1 MDKVVATKTVVLDY
15 GMVRKCILHIN
26 KGQRWYVVAK
36 PDVEQRRNYY
46 VIERDNVFL
55 ELHEQDFNNLFKPSM
70 RGTKWE

>member
-1 MDKVVATKTVVLDY
+1 M
-15 GMVRKCILHIN
+15 
-26 KGQRWYVVAK
+26 VAK